1 MRYTMFGKTGLR
13 VSELALGTMTFGDDW
28 GWGAARDACARMLDL
43 YEEAGGNFVDT
54 ANNYGER
61 WRDVDDRRFT
71 VRRAPTD
78 DPELLPR

>member
-1 MRYTMFGKTGLR
+1 MRYVLMGRSGLR
-13 VSELALGTMTFGDDW
+13 VSELALGSMTFGTE
-28 GWGAARDACARMLDL
+28 GWGVEKDESRAV
-43 YEEAGGNFVDT
+43 YEGFREAGGNFVDT